1 MKLNSNIKDD
11 NQKNTPQQRP
21 IERKRQTY
29 VYTPKD
35 GIREDVGER
44 QAHYM

>member
-1 MKLNSNIKDD
+1 MRAR
-11 NQKNTPQQRP
+11 KNTRQQRP

-29 VYTPKD
+29 VYTKKNLPKD
-35 GIREDVGER
+35 GVSEGVGNR